1 MEAVLKVGGSLAEN
15 PTSLTKL
22 CQELS
27 VLTKD
32 HRIVIVPG
40 GGEFADTVRKLD
52 KIYGLSDV
60 IAHKIAIVAM
70 DQYGLFLSDITPN
83 SYVSHSLEE
92 ISNPVKDKVPIF
104 LPSQLMFREDPLE
117 NSWDVTSDTIAAY
130 IADKLHA
137 KKLVLVTDVDGIFS
151 QDPKQNVDTKLIEE
165 LSAEELLGW
174 NRRTSVDKTLPK
186 MILETKID
194 CYVVNGKYPERLGLI
209 LENKRTVCTH
219 VTV

>member
-15 PTSLTKL
+15 PTCLTKL
-22 CQELS
+22 CRKLS
-27 VLTKD
+27 VLAKEY
-32 HRIVIVPG
+32 RIVVVPG

-52 KIYGLSDV
+52 KTYGLSDV
-60 IAHKIAIVAM
+60 VAHKMAIVAM

-130 IADKLHA
+130 IAGKLHA
-137 KKLVLVTDVDGIFS
+137 KKLVLVTDVDGVFS
-151 QDPKQNVDTKLIEE
+151 QDPKESLDTKLVEE
-165 LSAEELLGW
+165 LSAKELLGW

-186 MILETKID
+186 MILETKLD
-194 CYVVNGKYPERLGLI
+194 CYVVNGKYPERIRLI
-209 LENKRTVCTH
+209 LENKKTVCTH